1 MVTRRTTQTLDEDVP
16 QTMMNRLPASFKPRP
31 RRAHLLEQTAGPGSP
46 ARHEL
51 SSDALVIGRG
61 SSADLR
67 LDSDD
72 VSRTHAQLHRIDD
85 EYTIED
91 LESRN
96 GVFLNGLRVHSAV
109 LRDGDQLQLGDVV
122 FTYTEGT

>member
-1 MVTRRTTQTLDEDVP
+1 MATRSPTLDEDDVP
-16 QTMMNRLPASFKPRP
+16 QTMMNRLPAGFKPRP
-31 RRAHLLEQTAGPGSP
+31 RRAHSLEQTAGPGSP

-51 SSDALVIGRG
+51 SADMLVIGRG
-61 SSADLR
+61 SAADLR
-67 LDSDD
+67 IESDD
-72 VSRTHAQLHRIDD
+72 VSRTHAQLQRVDD

-91 LESRN
+91 LDSRN
-96 GVFLNGLRVHSAV
+96 GVFLNGLRVHAAV

>member
-1 MVTRRTTQTLDEDVP
+1 MASRRTQTIDDDSP
-16 QTMMNRLPASFKPRP
+16 QTAMTKLPASFKPRP

-51 SSDALVIGRG
+51 SADTLVIGRG
-61 SSADLR
+61 SAADLR

-72 VSRTHAQLHRIDD
+72 VSRTHAQLMRVDD

-91 LESRN
+91 LDSRN
-96 GVFLNGLRVHSAV
+96 GIFLNGLQVHAAV

-122 FTYTEGT
+122 FTYSEGS

>member
-1 MVTRRTTQTLDEDVP
+1 MPTRAPTLDEDDAP
-16 QTMMNRLPASFKPRP
+16 QTMMNRLPAGFKPRP
-31 RRAHLLEQTAGPGSP
+31 RRAHSLEQTAGPGSP

-51 SSDALVIGRG
+51 SADMLVIGRG
-61 SSADLR
+61 SAADLR
-67 LDSDD
+67 IESDD
-72 VSRTHAQLHRIDD
+72 VSRTHAQLQRVDD

-91 LESRN
+91 LDSRN
-96 GVFLNGLRVHSAV
+96 GVFLNGLRVHACV

>member
-1 MVTRRTTQTLDEDVP
+1 MSTRTPTIDDDDVP
-16 QTMMNRLPASFKPRP
+16 QTMMNRLPAGFRPRP
-31 RRAHLLEQTAGPGSP
+31 RRAHQLEQTAGPGSP

-51 SSDALVIGRG
+51 SADMLVIGRG
-61 SSADLR
+61 SAADLR
-67 LDSDD
+67 IDSED
-72 VSRTHAQLHRIDD
+72 VSRTHAQLQRIDD

-91 LESRN
+91 LDSRN
-96 GVFLNGLRVHSAV
+96 GVFLNGLQVHAAV

>member
-1 MVTRRTTQTLDEDVP
+1 MPTRALTLDEDDAP
-16 QTMMNRLPASFKPRP
+16 QTMMNRLPAGFKPRP
-31 RRAHLLEQTAGPGSP
+31 RRAHSLDQTAGPGSP

-51 SSDALVIGRG
+51 SADMLVIGRG
-61 SSADLR
+61 SAADLR
-67 LDSDD
+67 IESDD
-72 VSRTHAQLHRIDD
+72 VSRTHAQLQRVDD

-91 LESRN
+91 LDSRN
-96 GVFLNGLRVHSAV
+96 GVFLNGLRVHACV

>member
-1 MVTRRTTQTLDEDVP
+1 MPTRAPTLDEDDVP
-16 QTMMNRLPASFKPRP
+16 QTMMNRLPAGFKPRP
-31 RRAHLLEQTAGPGSP
+31 RRAHSLEQTAGPGSP

-51 SSDALVIGRG
+51 SADMLVIGRG
-61 SSADLR
+61 SAADLR
-67 LDSDD
+67 IESDD
-72 VSRTHAQLHRIDD
+72 VSRTHAQLQRVDD

-91 LESRN
+91 LDSRN
-96 GVFLNGLRVHSAV
+96 GVFLNGLRVHAAV

>member
-1 MVTRRTTQTLDEDVP
+1 MASRRTQTIDDDSP
-16 QTMMNRLPASFKPRP
+16 QTAMTKLPASFKPRP

-51 SSDALVIGRG
+51 SADTLVIGRG
-61 SSADLR
+61 SAADLR

-72 VSRTHAQLHRIDD
+72 VSRTHAQLMRVDD

-91 LESRN
+91 LDSRN
-96 GVFLNGLRVHSAV
+96 GVFLNGLQVHAAV

-122 FTYTEGT
+122 FTYNEGS

>member
-1 MVTRRTTQTLDEDVP
+1 MASRRTPTLDEEVP
-16 QTMMNRLPASFKPRP
+16 QTMMNRLPASFRARP
-31 RRAHLLEQTAGPGSP
+31 RRAHLLEQTSGPGSP

-51 SSDALVIGRG
+51 SADALIIGRG
-61 SSADLR
+61 STADLR

-72 VSRTHAQLHRIDD
+72 VSRTHAQLLRIDD
-85 EYTIED
+85 EYTVED

-96 GVFLNGLRVHSAV
+96 GIFLNGLQVHSAI
-109 LRDGDQLQLGDVV
+109 LRDGDQVQLGDVI

>member
-1 MVTRRTTQTLDEDVP
+1 MAVKRTQTIDEEVP

-46 ARHEL
+46 CKHEL
-51 SSDALVIGRG
+51 SADALIIGRG
-61 SSADLR
+61 SAADLR
-67 LDSDD
+67 VDSDD
-72 VSRTHAQLHRIDD
+72 VSRTHAQLLRIDD

-91 LESRN
+91 LDSRN
-96 GVFLNGLRVHSAV
+96 GVFLNGLQVHAAV

-122 FTYTEGT
+122 FTYNEGS

>member
-1 MVTRRTTQTLDEDVP
+1 MASRRTQTIDDDSP
-16 QTMMNRLPASFKPRP
+16 QTAMTKLPASFKPRP

-51 SSDALVIGRG
+51 SADTLVIGRG
-61 SSADLR
+61 SAADLR

-72 VSRTHAQLHRIDD
+72 VSRTHAQLMRVDD

-91 LESRN
+91 LDSRN
-96 GVFLNGLRVHSAV
+96 GIFLNGLQVHAAV
-109 LRDGDQLQLGDVV
+109 LRDGDQLQLGDAV
-122 FTYTEGT
+122 FTYSEGS

>member
-1 MVTRRTTQTLDEDVP
+1 MASRRTPTLDEEVP
-16 QTMMNRLPASFKPRP
+16 QTMMNRLPASFRPRP

-51 SSDALVIGRG
+51 SADALIIGRG
-61 SSADLR
+61 STADLR

-72 VSRTHAQLHRIDD
+72 VSRTHAQLLRIDD
-85 EYTIED
+85 EYTVED

-96 GVFLNGLRVHSAV
+96 GIFLNGLQVHAAI
-109 LRDGDQLQLGDVV
+109 LRDGDQVQLGDVI